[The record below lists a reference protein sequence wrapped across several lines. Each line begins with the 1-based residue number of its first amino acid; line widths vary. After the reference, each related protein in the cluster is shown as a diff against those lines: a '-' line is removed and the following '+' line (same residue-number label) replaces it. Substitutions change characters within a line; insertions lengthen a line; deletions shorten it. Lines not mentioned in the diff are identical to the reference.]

1 MMLSLRVWR
10 IRWDWI
16 RGFWGLIFI
25 GFVWIWGRYVILL
38 CCSVFG
44 LFCVGFRKSGSLLY
58 SGIYTRIF
66 MYLLAN
72 FYEIF
77 FHFEPYSLYYLNKI
91 SSYSSVQL
99 VSDPFSSNTRKFV
112 YLYLHCFGVLGFK
125 GYFLL
130 RCFEITNHLFLIS
143 DDPIT
148 LNTCSC

>member
-1 MMLSLRVWR
+1 M
-10 IRWDWI
+10 
-16 RGFWGLIFI
+16 IFI
-25 GFVWIWGRYVILL
+25 GFVWILGRCSILR
-38 CCSVFG
+38 CYSVFG
-44 LFCVGFRKSGSLLY
+44 LFCGGFRKSGSLLY

-91 SSYSSVQL
+91 SSYSRVQF

-143 DDPIT
+143 NEPIT
-148 LNTCSC
+148 LNICSCYVIYHIILKLSI